1 MELINV
7 EFSIEELEEI
17 KKALNTLI
25 AERIRYKTFEN
36 NENRLET
43 NEKMQM
49 KDYELLDKII
59 EVININKFKQEYKS
73 KWRQEYKSKWGEE

>member
-1 MELINV
+1 MEVVNV
-7 EFSIEELEEI
+7 DFSIEELEEI

-36 NENRLET
+36 NDKRLEI

-49 KDYELLDKII
+49 KDYEILDKVIK
-59 EVININKFKQEYKS
+59 VINENERY
-73 KWRQEYKSKWGEE
+73 

>member
-7 EFSIEELEEI
+7 DFSIEELEEI

-36 NENRLET
+36 NDKRLEI

-49 KDYELLDKII
+49 KDYEILDKVIK
-59 EVININKFKQEYKS
+59 VINENE
-73 KWRQEYKSKWGEE
+73 

>member
-7 EFSIEELEEI
+7 DFTIEELEEI
-17 KKALNTLI
+17 KKALNTLL

-36 NENRLET
+36 NENRLEA

-49 KDYELLDKII
+49 KDYEILDKVIKII
-59 EVININKFKQEYKS
+59 NENE
-73 KWRQEYKSKWGEE
+73 

>member
-7 EFSIEELEEI
+7 DFSIEELEEI

-25 AERIRYKTFEN
+25 AERIRYKTFERD
-36 NENRLET
+36 ENRLEV

-49 KDYELLDKII
+49 KDYEILDKII
-59 EVININKFKQEYKS
+59 KIINENE
-73 KWRQEYKSKWGEE
+73 

>member
-59 EVININKFKQEYKS
+59 EVTNINKFKQEYKS

>member
-7 EFSIEELEEI
+7 DFSIEELEEI

-36 NENRLET
+36 NDKRLEI

-49 KDYELLDKII
+49 KDYEILDKVIK
-59 EVININKFKQEYKS
+59 VINNNERY
-73 KWRQEYKSKWGEE
+73 

>member
-25 AERIRYKTFEN
+25 AERIRYKTFERD
-36 NENRLET
+36 ENRLET

-49 KDYELLDKII
+49 KDYEILDKII
-59 EVININKFKQEYKS
+59 KIINENE
-73 KWRQEYKSKWGEE
+73 

>member
-1 MELINV
+1 MEVVNV
-7 EFSIEELEEI
+7 DFSIEELEEI

-36 NENRLET
+36 NDKRLEI

-49 KDYELLDKII
+49 KDYEILDKII
-59 EVININKFKQEYKS
+59 KIINENE
-73 KWRQEYKSKWGEE
+73 

>member
-1 MELINV
+1 MEVVNV
-7 EFSIEELEEI
+7 NFTIEELEEI

-36 NENRLET
+36 NNKRLEI

-49 KDYELLDKII
+49 KDYEILDKVIKII
-59 EVININKFKQEYKS
+59 NENE
-73 KWRQEYKSKWGEE
+73 

>member
-7 EFSIEELEEI
+7 DFTIEELEEI
-17 KKALNTLI
+17 KKALNTLL

-36 NENRLET
+36 DYNRLEA

-49 KDYELLDKII
+49 KDYEILDKII
-59 EVININKFKQEYKS
+59 KVINENE
-73 KWRQEYKSKWGEE
+73 

>member
-7 EFSIEELEEI
+7 NFTIEELEEI

-36 NENRLET
+36 NENRLEV

-49 KDYELLDKII
+49 KDYEILDKII
-59 EVININKFKQEYKS
+59 KIINENE
-73 KWRQEYKSKWGEE
+73 

>member
-7 EFSIEELEEI
+7 DFSIEELEEI

-36 NENRLET
+36 NDKRLEI

-49 KDYELLDKII
+49 KDYEILDKII
-59 EVININKFKQEYKS
+59 IIIIENE
-73 KWRQEYKSKWGEE
+73 

>member
-7 EFSIEELEEI
+7 DFTIEELEEI
-17 KKALNTLI
+17 KKALNTLL

-36 NENRLET
+36 DYNRLEA

-49 KDYELLDKII
+49 KDYEILDKVIKII
-59 EVININKFKQEYKS
+59 NENE
-73 KWRQEYKSKWGEE
+73 

>member
-1 MELINV
+1 MESLCID
-7 EFSIEELEEI
+7 FSIEELEEI

-36 NENRLET
+36 NDKRLEI

-49 KDYELLDKII
+49 KDYEILDKVIK
-59 EVININKFKQEYKS
+59 VINNNEKY
-73 KWRQEYKSKWGEE
+73 

>member
-25 AERIRYKTFEN
+25 AERIRYKTFERD
-36 NENRLET
+36 ENRLEV

-49 KDYELLDKII
+49 KDYEILDKII
-59 EVININKFKQEYKS
+59 KVINENE
-73 KWRQEYKSKWGEE
+73 

>member
-1 MELINV
+1 MELVNV
-7 EFSIEELEEI
+7 DFTIEELEEI

-36 NENRLET
+36 NENRLEV

-49 KDYELLDKII
+49 KDYEILDKII
-59 EVININKFKQEYKS
+59 KIINNKFE
-73 KWRQEYKSKWGEE
+73 

>member
-1 MELINV
+1 MEVVNV
-7 EFSIEELEEI
+7 NFTIEELEEI
-17 KKALNTLI
+17 KKALNTLL

-49 KDYELLDKII
+49 KDYEILDKVIKII
-59 EVININKFKQEYKS
+59 NENE
-73 KWRQEYKSKWGEE
+73 

>member
-7 EFSIEELEEI
+7 DFTNEELEEI

-36 NENRLET
+36 NDKRLEV

-49 KDYELLDKII
+49 KDYEILDKVIK
-59 EVININKFKQEYKS
+59 VINENERY
-73 KWRQEYKSKWGEE
+73 

>member
-17 KKALNTLI
+17 KKALNTLL
-25 AERIRYKTFEN
+25 AERIRYKTFERD
-36 NENRLET
+36 ENRLEV

-49 KDYELLDKII
+49 KDYEILDKVIK
-59 EVININKFKQEYKS
+59 VINENERY
-73 KWRQEYKSKWGEE
+73 

>member
-7 EFSIEELEEI
+7 DFSIEELEEI
-17 KKALNTLI
+17 KKALNTLL

-36 NENRLET
+36 NNERLET

-49 KDYELLDKII
+49 KDYEILDKVIKII
-59 EVININKFKQEYKS
+59 NENE
-73 KWRQEYKSKWGEE
+73 